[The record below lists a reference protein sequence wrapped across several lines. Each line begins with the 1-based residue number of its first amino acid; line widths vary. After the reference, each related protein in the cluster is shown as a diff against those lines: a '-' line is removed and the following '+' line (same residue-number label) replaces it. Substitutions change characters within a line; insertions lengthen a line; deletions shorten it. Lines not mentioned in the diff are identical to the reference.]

1 MALIAWWAP
10 LVWLGATAVVI
21 AAVVWYRGR
30 HRSST
35 AAGIPVAHRE
45 RLTALPAYRRALARY
60 RLLVAGFVVCLVAM
74 IAAAAMLTARPAAVA
89 LVTPDLN
96 NRDIVLC
103 LDVSGSMVDYD
114 AAVLEVFQQ
123 LSVEFTGER
132 ISLVV
137 FNASAVTYFP
147 LTADYDYISGQLA
160 RLTAEFDDPD
170 APYYGGTLIG
180 NGSSLVGDG
189 LASCIVRFDHADSDR
204 SRSVILVTDN
214 FVAGEQIFTL
224 PDAAKLAVE
233 RGVRVYG
240 INPGDAT
247 AKDYLDDLAVEFETA
262 VVDSG
267 GAYYALD
274 DPGVIPSV
282 VDRITSEQASVLP
295 GIQQVQISERP
306 QPWIWLAFASLV
318 GLGLFGWRLKR

>member
-10 LVWLGATAVVI
+10 LLWLAATGAVV
-21 AAVVWYRGR
+21 AAVVWYRRR
-30 HRSST
+30 HRDSA
-35 AAGIPVAHRE
+35 AAGIPVAHRD
-45 RLTALPAYRRALARY
+45 RLTELPAYRRALARY
-60 RLLVAGFVVCLVAM
+60 RLLVAGFVLCLVALIASGAM
-74 IAAAAMLTARPAAVA
+74 ITARPATVA

-114 AAVLEVFQQ
+114 AAVLEVFDR
-123 LSVEFTGER
+123 LSEEFTGER

-147 LTADYDYISGQLA
+147 LTADYAYISGQLA
-160 RLTAEFDDPD
+160 RLAAEFDDPT
-170 APYYGGTLIG
+170 APYYGGTLVG

-189 LASCIVRFDHADSDR
+189 LASCVVRFDHADSER

-240 INPGDAT
+240 INPGDSEAR
-247 AKDYLDDLAVEFETA
+247 DYLDDLAVEFETA
-262 VVDSG
+262 VVESG
-267 GAYYALD
+267 GAYYPLD
-274 DPGVIPSV
+274 DPAVIPAV

-295 GIQQVQISERP
+295 GIPQVQISERP
-306 QPWIWLAFASLV
+306 QPWIWLAIVALA
-318 GLGLFGWRLKR
+318 GLSWFGWRLKR

>member
-10 LVWLGATAVVI
+10 LAWLAGAGAVIIAVI
-21 AAVVWYRGR
+21 LYRRRRRGAA
-30 HRSST
+30 
-35 AAGIPVAHRE
+35 APGIPVAHRE
-45 RLTALPAYRRALARY
+45 RLTALPAYRRAMSRY
-60 RLLVAGFVVCLVAM
+60 RLLVAGFVVCLVLA
-74 IAAAAMLTARPAAVA
+74 ITAGAVLTARPATVS

-103 LDVSGSMVDYD
+103 LDVSGSMIDYD
-114 AAVLEVFQQ
+114 AVVLDVFQK
-123 LSVEFTGER
+123 LATEFTGER

-147 LTADYDYISGQLA
+147 LTSDYGYISSQIA
-160 RLTAEFDDPD
+160 RLSAEFDDPA
-170 APYYGGTLIG
+170 APYYRGTLIG

-189 LASCIVRFDHADSDR
+189 LASCVVRFDQADRNR

-214 FVAGEQIFTL
+214 FVAGEEIFTL
-224 PDAAKLAVE
+224 PDAAKLAVD

-247 AKDYLDDLAVEFETA
+247 AKDYLDGLAIEFKTA

-267 GAYYALD
+267 GAYYALS
-274 DPGVIPSV
+274 DPSVIPSV

-295 GIQQVQISERP
+295 GIPQVQVTEQP
-306 QPWIWLAFASLV
+306 QLWIWLALA
-318 GLGLFGWRLKR
+318 GLAGLAFFGWRLKR

>member
-10 LVWLGATAVVI
+10 LAWIAAAAVVI
-21 AAVVWYRGR
+21 GVVLWYRRR
-30 HRSST
+30 HRAT
-35 AAGIPVAHRE
+35 GGIPVAHRE
-45 RLTALPAYRRALARY
+45 RLTALPAYRRAMGRY
-60 RLLVAGFVVCLVAM
+60 RLLVAGFVLCLVAL
-74 IAAAAMLTARPAAVA
+74 IAGGAVLTARPATVS

-103 LDVSGSMVDYD
+103 LDVSGSMIDYD
-114 AAVLEVFQQ
+114 AVVLDVFQE
-123 LSVEFTGER
+123 LATEFTGER

-147 LTADYDYISGQLA
+147 LTADYDYISSQLE
-160 RLTAEFDDPD
+160 RLSGEFDDPS

-189 LASCIVRFDHADSDR
+189 LASCVVRFDEGTADR
-204 SRSVILVTDN
+204 SRSVIMVTDN

-224 PDAAKLAVE
+224 AEAAQLAAD

-247 AKDYLDDLAVEFETA
+247 ARDYLADLATEFETS
-262 VVDSG
+262 VLTTG

-274 DPGVIPSV
+274 DPSVIPAV
-282 VDRITSEQASVLP
+282 VERITSEQASILP
-295 GIQQVQISERP
+295 GRPQVQVTERP
-306 QPWIWLAFASLV
+306 EPWIWLSFAGV
-318 GLGLFGWRLKR
+318 LGLSFFGWRVKR

>member
-1 MALIAWWAP
+1 MGLIAWWAP
-10 LVWLGATAVVI
+10 LVWLAGVAAVIV
-21 AAVVWYRGR
+21 AVVWYRRR
-30 HRSST
+30 HRGSV

-45 RLTALPAYRRALARY
+45 RLTALPAYRRALVRY
-60 RLLVAGFVVCLVAM
+60 RLLVGGFVLCVVAVLTSG
-74 IAAAAMLTARPAAVA
+74 ALLTARPATVS

-114 AAVLEVFQQ
+114 AVVLDVFQK
-123 LSVEFTGER
+123 LATEFTGER

-147 LTADYDYISGQLA
+147 LTADYQYISTQLA
-160 RLTAEFDDPD
+160 RLSKEFNDPT
-170 APYYGGTLIG
+170 APYYSGTLIG

-189 LASCIVRFDHADSDR
+189 LASCVVRFDQTAADR

-224 PDAAKLAVE
+224 PEAAKLASS

-247 AKDYLDDLAVEFETA
+247 SKTYLHDLAVQFETA

-267 GAYYALD
+267 GAYYALN
-274 DPGVIPSV
+274 DPSVIPSV

-295 GIQQVQISERP
+295 GTPQVQVTEQP
-306 QPWIWLAFASLV
+306 QPWIWLAFV
-318 GLGLFGWRLKR
+318 GLAGLAFFGWRLKR

>member
-10 LVWLGATAVVI
+10 LLWI
-21 AAVVWYRGR
+21 AAAAAVIGAVAWYRRR
-30 HRSST
+30 HRVT
-35 AAGIPVAHRE
+35 GGIPVAHRQ
-45 RLTALPAYRRALARY
+45 RLTALPAYRRAMSRY
-60 RLLVAGFVVCLVAM
+60 RLLVAGFVLCLVALVAGG
-74 IAAAAMLTARPAAVA
+74 AALTARPATVS

-103 LDVSGSMVDYD
+103 LDVSGSMIDYD
-114 AAVLEVFQQ
+114 AVVLDVFKK
-123 LSVEFTGER
+123 LATEFTGER

-147 LTADYDYISGQLA
+147 LTADYDYISRQLE
-160 RLTAEFDDPD
+160 RLSGEFDDPT

-189 LASCIVRFDHADSDR
+189 LASCVVRFDQGTADR

-224 PDAAKLAVE
+224 PQAALLAVD

-247 AKDYLDDLAVEFETA
+247 AKDYLADLANEFETS
-262 VVDSG
+262 VLTTG

-274 DPGVIPSV
+274 DPSVIPAV
-282 VDRITSEQASVLP
+282 VDRITSEQASILP
-295 GIQQVQISERP
+295 GQPRVQVTEQP
-306 QPWIWLAFASLV
+306 QPWVWLSFAGLV
-318 GLGLFGWRLKR
+318 GLSVFGWRLKR